1 MSLAAALV
9 AGDKRL
15 SSWCVW
21 KQASYLLSWCLRLCC
36 DLNNYSSTPNG
47 LWVNSPWVE
56 AEGRMG
62 YWLAYVA
69 WRFCRAGRTS
79 GQAAKFACE
88 ARENERR
95 SREKKLLPPQSPR
108 GFSALAR
115 LYYLARPT
123 KTAMLRRLATRQNTR
138 HASARGREGS
148 LELYSI
154 LWSDWPTS
162 KQKVSRHGNRSA
174 ARVKAADV
182 IFRRERNDDRI
193 YVCGSQAKMNICE
206 TVMLNCTILC

>member
-1 MSLAAALV
+1 MSIEPELHVLTLMSLAAALV

-123 KTAMLRRLATRQNTR
+123 KTAMLRRLAKSSLCSQLFNFLTCMCEIR
-138 HASARGREGS
+138 HA
-148 LELYSI
+148 I
-154 LWSDWPTS
+154 H
-162 KQKVSRHGNRSA
+162 KQN
-174 ARVKAADV
+174 
-182 IFRRERNDDRI
+182 
-193 YVCGSQAKMNICE
+193 
-206 TVMLNCTILC
+206 